1 METMSQHIVLRF
13 NPPRPRHTMQQVLP
27 LEAAERGQRIP
38 ESNRAKCEQLLRQLL
53 EAVVLRRPFKD
64 GGNDER

>member
-1 METMSQHIVLRF
+1 MKAMSQHIVPTF
-13 NPPRPRHTMQQVLP
+13 TPPRPRHTLQQALP

-38 ESNRAKCEQLLRQLL
+38 ESNRAKCVQLLRQLL
-53 EAVVLRRPFKD
+53 ETVVLRKPFKD